1 MKIKNA
7 TLSLLTILLAFALF
21 SSCQTKPEIG
31 IDEIYNGLK
40 PNQVKAVIQIDRDDF
55 YPSESVFTGKVDV
68 FDTFFR
74 ANLTDQFESNI
85 IVSFSGDDW
94 YKQKPIKRK
103 IFVDNQVVGSVMIGR
118 LTDKIKR
125 RGEGYLMT
133 EGDISVETISDDK
146 LVLRL
151 TGRVGRYEFQRTP
164 EKWNTLRGLIVF
176 KRPQLRLQ
184 NLTKKEV
191 YF

>member
-1 MKIKNA
+1 MKIKS
-7 TLSLLTILLAFALF
+7 TTFSLPTILLVLVL
-21 SSCQTKPEIG
+21 SPSCQTKPG

-40 PNQVKAVIQIDRDDF
+40 PNQAKAIIQIDGIDF
-55 YPSESVFTGKVDV
+55 YSPESIFSGKVDV
-68 FDTFFR
+68 SETFFR
-74 ANLTDQFESNI
+74 TNLTDQFESNI
-85 IVSFSGDDW
+85 IVSFSGDNW
-94 YKQKPIKRK
+94 YQQKPIKRQV
-103 IFVDNQVVGSVMIGR
+103 FMDNQVVGSVMIGK
-118 LTDKIKR
+118 LTDKINR

-133 EGDISVETISDDK
+133 EGDIAVETISDDR

-151 TGRVGRYEFQRTP
+151 TGKVGRYQFQRTP

-176 KRPQLRLQ
+176 KKPSLRLQ